1 MSRGF
6 YLWSAAPLALILL
19 LAVAAYGQDSATP
32 MPADAQAPAAN
43 PRPPR
48 SDSNSDSNADSATRQ
63 QQPETVPMLP
73 DSSPSSNQNESSSR
87 STIIDLSPP
96 VGDAQDHP
104 DSEIP
109 DEVRGASDTNEL
121 HPWNPHRA
129 DKDVEVGD
137 YYFKEKNYRGAEGR
151 YRDALLYKPND
162 AVATYRLAQIFD
174 KTDRPDDARQYYQAY
189 LKILP
194 HGPYA
199 SDCHKALERLQTQ
212 SQAPPKTTP

>member
-1 MSRGF
+1 
-6 YLWSAAPLALILL
+6 
-19 LAVAAYGQDSATP
+19 
-32 MPADAQAPAAN
+32 
-43 PRPPR
+43 
-48 SDSNSDSNADSATRQ
+48 
-63 QQPETVPMLP
+63 MLP
-73 DSSPSSNQNESSSR
+73 DTASPKNPNESSSR

-109 DEVRGASDTNEL
+109 AEAGVSDANEL

-129 DKDVEVGD
+129 DKDIEVGD
-137 YYFKEKNYRGAEGR
+137 YYFREKNYRGAEGR

-162 AVATYRLAQIFD
+162 ALATYRLAQIFD
-174 KTDRPDDARQYYQAY
+174 KTDRPDEARQYYQAY

-199 SDCHKALERLQTQ
+199 SDCHKALERLQAQ
-212 SQAPPKTTP
+212 SKSSPQNSR

>member
-1 MSRGF
+1 MLRRAYF
-6 YLWSAAPLALILL
+6 WSMGVLVFALVLT
-19 LAVAAYGQDSATP
+19 AYGQQDTATP
-32 MPADAQAPAAN
+32 APPDAPMPSSN
-43 PRPPR
+43 PPPPR
-48 SDSNSDSNADSATRQ
+48 SDSNSNSNADSATP
-63 QQPETVPMLP
+63 QPETVPNLLP
-73 DSSPSSNQNESSSR
+73 DSAPSQGPNESSSR

-96 VGDAQDHP
+96 VGDTQDHP

-109 DEVRGASDTNEL
+109 DEAGGVSDTNEL

-151 YRDALLYKPND
+151 YRDALLYKPDD
-162 AVATYRLAQIFD
+162 AVATYRLAQVFD
-174 KTDRPDDARQYYQAY
+174 KTDRPNDARQYYQAY

-194 HGPYA
+194 RGPYA

>member
-1 MSRGF
+1 MS
-6 YLWSAAPLALILL
+6 SAAPLALLVVL
-19 LAVAAYGQDSATP
+19 VMALSAYGQQDSVTP

-48 SDSNSDSNADSATRQ
+48 SDADADSNTNSATP
-63 QQPETVPMLP
+63 QPEPETLPSMLP
-73 DSSPSSNQNESSSR
+73 DNAPPNSNESSSR

-96 VGDAQDHP
+96 VGDVHDHP

-109 DEVRGASDTNEL
+109 DELSGGNDTNEL
-121 HPWNPHRA
+121 RPWNPHRA
-129 DKDVEVGD
+129 DKDIEVGD

-174 KTDRPDDARQYYQAY
+174 KTDRPDEARQYYQAY

-199 SDCHKALERLQTQ
+199 SDCHKALERLQTR
-212 SQAPPKTTP
+212 SQAPPRTAP

>member
-1 MSRGF
+1 LS
-6 YLWSAAPLALILL
+6 SAAQLALVLV
-19 LAVAAYGQDSATP
+19 LALNAYGQQDSVTP
-32 MPADAQAPAAN
+32 MPADAQAPAPN

-48 SDSNSDSNADSATRQ
+48 SDSNADSNTDSAAPR
-63 QQPETVPMLP
+63 PEREAVPSMLP
-73 DSSPSSNQNESSSR
+73 DSAPPMNPNESTSR

-109 DEVRGASDTNEL
+109 AEAGGGSDTTEL

-129 DKDVEVGD
+129 DKDIEVGD

-162 AVATYRLAQIFD
+162 AIATYRLAQIFD
-174 KTDRPDDARQYYQAY
+174 KTERPEEARQYYQAY

-199 SDCHKALERLQTQ
+199 SDCHKALERLQAQ
-212 SQAPPKTTP
+212 SKSSAQSR